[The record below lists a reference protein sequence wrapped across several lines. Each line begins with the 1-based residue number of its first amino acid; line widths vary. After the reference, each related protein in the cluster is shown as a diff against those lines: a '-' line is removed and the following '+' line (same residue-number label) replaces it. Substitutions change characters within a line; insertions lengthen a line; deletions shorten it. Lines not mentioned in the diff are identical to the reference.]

1 MWDHRNKFLHD
12 RNHSFH
18 PKEIDDMNKEIESEF
33 QKGSDHL
40 PKSYSRLFPDDMQ
53 HILDKTSI
61 IKLNWLVTIW
71 TAREL
76 QHPVYLLLNESPAES
91 LTRHQYLKWKE
102 SI

>member
-1 MWDHRNKFLHD
+1 
-12 RNHSFH
+12 
-18 PKEIDDMNKEIESEF
+18 MNKEIESEF

-53 HILDKTSI
+53 HILDKTNIS
-61 IKLNWLVTIW
+61 KLNWLVTIW